1 VKRNLIAHES
11 KQKPKTN
18 MKSETR
24 TPINREQM
32 PKSEG
37 SPKPEGR
44 MKTIWSRIPELTK
57 SVCVR
62 GADTKQSL
70 IGRLT
75 FYVSRALPAMTLGL
89 GLWTLDCPA
98 QSGNTNSAPQQFYT
112 TAFDYFT
119 SFDTNL
125 LTFQTN
131 YHGCAWAGA
140 DYQSGVNVASSLGLE
155 YGLYKSV
162 SVESVTRN
170 AAIAGTILSEEVALG
185 LNYTVYDTQ
194 LTGGAGIGDNFAGVG
209 STKSGL
215 YGVIFAEA
223 KKALSENTFAGTRIE
238 AEIQGASKAGMIP
251 VFTVFVGFKF

>member
-1 VKRNLIAHES
+1 
-11 KQKPKTN
+11 
-18 MKSETR
+18 MKSEYRMPKSEIR
-24 TPINREQM
+24 TPINRERV

-37 SPKPEGR
+37 NPKSEIR
-44 MKTIWSRIPELTK
+44 MKTILSRF
-57 SVCVR
+57 
-62 GADTKQSL
+62 
-70 IGRLT
+70 T
-75 FYVSRALPAMTLGL
+75 FHVSCITHHVLLLAIMAALCRDAAT
-89 GLWTLDCPA
+89 A
-98 QSGNTNSAPQQFYT
+98 QIASTNSAPQQFYT

-119 SFDTNL
+119 SFNTNL

-162 SVESVTRN
+162 SVASVTRN
-170 AAIAGTILSEEVALG
+170 AAIAGTILSEEVAFG

-194 LTGGAGIGDNFAGVG
+194 LTGGAGIGDNFGTVG
-209 STKSGL
+209 STRSGF

-223 KKALSENTFAGTRIE
+223 KKALSANTFAGARIE
-238 AEIQGASKAGMIP
+238 AEIQGASKATTIP